1 MTRTQCSAQDGKVVM
16 TSKSVFGMLAVVA
29 LVTLPATT
37 VQAGNGGT
45 PSALTSFFVCK
56 SVSGE
61 DAARRV
67 DVDSTDPSG
76 WGFNLPNVRIG
87 NATLACAFARLFP
100 GGSTQHIPCPGANC
114 NEISPN
120 PLVGGNPLNGQE
132 LKCYS
137 ISIARGQTGSA
148 TPPPSYNVTDGLL
161 GTDPN
166 VTGSSVQ
173 YVCAPARFL
182 QNQ

>member
-1 MTRTQCSAQDGKVVM
+1 MIGKR
-16 TSKSVFGMLAVVA
+16 VFGMLAVIA
-29 LVTLPATT
+29 LVALPATGA
-37 VQAGNGGT
+37 QAGAGGT

-56 SVSGE
+56 SISGE
-61 DAARRV
+61 DAATRV

-76 WGFNLPNVRIG
+76 WGFNLKNVRIG

-100 GGSTQHIPCPGANC
+100 GGSLHTPCPPGGTNC

-120 PLVGGNPLNGQE
+120 PLVGGSPLSGQE

-137 ISIARGQTGSA
+137 ISLPRGQTGST
-148 TPPPSYNVTDGLL
+148 TPPPSYSVTDGLL